1 MKKVHFKKI
10 LIGFAFSP
18 NLKANV
24 FEAMRLANF
33 FDGNLFFLHVGEKT
47 VAKEKTFLDML
58 KDSPVKPKQI
68 KVLWEE
74 GQPDKTIIAQCRLH
88 KIDLLLL
95 GALQRENM
103 VKFYLGSIARKITRK
118 APCSVLLLMKPSVE
132 RIPSQHMVVNAFE
145 SLQTETTIAAAL
157 EFAQALNI
165 PKITLVEE
173 ISRSKVTVAVDDDR
187 SLRKATLQKEKLK
200 RLEISRV
207 NEILSR
213 IPIDLKENKRITS
226 QSIFGARGYSI
237 GHYAKVV
244 RADLLIMNAE
254 NKNSSL
260 WSRILTKDLEHIL
273 SELPTD
279 VLIVQNKEDE

>member
-1 MKKVHFKKI
+1 MKKVHFKNI

-24 FEAMRLANF
+24 FEATRLANF

-47 VAKEKTFLDML
+47 VAKEKTFSEIL
-58 KDSPVKPKQI
+58 KDSPVNPKQI
-68 KVLWEE
+68 NVLWEE
-74 GQPDKTIIAQCRLH
+74 GLPDKTIIAQCKLH

-118 APCSVLLLMKPSVE
+118 APCCVLLLMKPSVE

-145 SLQTETTIAAAL
+145 SIQTETTIGAAL
-157 EFAQALNI
+157 EFAQALDI

-173 ISRSKVTVAVDDDR
+173 ISRSKVAVAVDDDR

-200 RLEISRV
+200 RREISRV

-213 IPIDLKENKRITS
+213 IPSNLKENKSITS

-260 WSRILTKDLEHIL
+260 WSRIFTKDLEHIL